1 MRSDPRFINQVSSN
15 RMTIRIKFLCLF
27 FACVASHAS
36 IARAPQIS
44 MEELA
49 EVTPEFTAERDAAAA
64 YLRERPFFLQQM
76 SGRCREILGMPP
88 APSSG
93 APEESRWRAANFRY
107 LAAAVRYRDK
117 RRTHR
122 DGDPL
127 ASFQTAMQE
136 ARELQKKVHAETD
149 ARLEAS
155 TDPRQTCRIFFADS
169 EEGRL
174 DITPA
179 DAHYEALEG
188 MARELFDPPSR
199 DQGSEAR

>member
-1 MRSDPRFINQVSSN
+1 
-15 RMTIRIKFLCLF
+15 MTIRIKRLLVFLAL
-27 FACVASHAS
+27 ATSQASMAQ
-36 IARAPQIS
+36 APQIS

-49 EVTPEFTAERDAAAA
+49 AVTPEFSAERDSAAA
-64 YLRERPFFLQQM
+64 YIRERPFFLQQM

-107 LAAAVRYRDK
+107 LTAAVRYRDK
-117 RRTHR
+117 RKTHR

-136 ARELQKKVHAETD
+136 TRELQKKVYAETD
-149 ARLEAS
+149 ARLDAS
-155 TDPRQTCRIFFADS
+155 TDPRQTCRTFFADS

-174 DITPA
+174 DISPA

-199 DQGSEAR
+199 DRGSEAH